1 MLKELRDETKYD
13 VVLQRV
19 IENVEK
25 EGYTEIRA
33 AIADREMPAK
43 LISQN
48 NDDIFIPDVTAQSK
62 YGGKAYFE
70 ISKKI
75 GETTKLVNKWKLLST
90 LAEIKNGIFRI
101 FVPHGAMR
109 FTRELVN
116 RYNINAELVKI

>member
-13 VVLQRV
+13 VVLKKV
-19 IENVEK
+19 IENVKK

-33 AIADREMPAK
+33 AVADREMPAK
-43 LISQN
+43 LVSQN

-70 ISKKI
+70 IAKKI

-116 RYNINAELVKI
+116 RYNINAEVVKI